1 MKRMNVKFF
10 SAKGI
15 FSGKGINMDN
25 GQELEEAWKI
35 QGILWWDVDNISVR
49 EGEVE
54 GLQIGQQL
62 RLKALEVV
70 W

>member
-25 GQELEEAWKI
+25 GQELEKAWKI
-35 QGILWWDVDNISVR
+35 QGIL
-49 EGEVE
+49 
-54 GLQIGQQL
+54 
-62 RLKALEVV
+62 
-70 W
+70 